1 MCSYEIIITA
11 LAMAFCWVEYVVKF
25 LDRLYL
31 FFEIEININQ
41 KPFNCIKCMTGWYA
55 LILGLF
61 VYGLAGVVFLPIGVF
76 VGAIFE
82 AIKMR
87 WL

>member
-1 MCSYEIIITA
+1 MLSIKIIILA
-11 LAMAFCWVEYVVKF
+11 LSLAFCQVEILHFGSV
-25 LDRLYL
+25 
-31 FFEIEININQ
+31 

-55 LILGLF
+55 LILGLIWTGWT
-61 VYGLAGVVFLPIGVF
+61 GLWMLPVGVF